1 MAGKMCPF
9 QSRLMAGYF
18 LQGCGYGLRSPGSG
32 FDLPGNIKSGLN
44 PTPCKN
50 RIRIRVRPYNTGSGQ
65 NSRIRSLN
73 PHFLVSGRKKCGC
86 CILHRFPLMT
96 VITNHQQPLV
106 YRPTFIHALQNGNG
120 MEFVYLVLDTENYTA
135 RNSRSIAYLLLLLTI
150 AEN

>member
-18 LQGCGYGLRSPGSG
+18 LQGCGFGWRLPGS
-32 FDLPGNIKSGLN
+32 DLPEKKLSRSEY
-44 PTPCKN
+44 TPCKS
-50 RIRIRVRPYNTGSGQ
+50 RIRIRPYSTGSGQ
-65 NSRIRSLN
+65 NSRIWSRN

-135 RNSRSIAYLLLLLTI
+135 RNSRSIPYLLLLLTI